1 MSYSLLLL
9 VNIFIYLHLQ
19 KRACVCTRVRV
30 YKKKFRRS
38 LDIKEKLNTF
48 VVYNLI

>member
-19 KRACVCTRVRV
+19 KRACVYARVRV
-30 YKKKFRRS
+30 YKKKFDWC

-48 VVYNLI
+48 VIYNLI

>member
-19 KRACVCTRVRV
+19 KRACVYVRVRV
-30 YKKKFRRS
+30 YIEKIWKKFGYKRK
-38 LDIKEKLNTF
+38 IKYLCG
-48 VVYNLI
+48 I

>member
-19 KRACVCTRVRV
+19 KRGCVCARTRIYRKKWEKFG
-30 YKKKFRRS
+30 YKRNIKY
-38 LDIKEKLNTF
+38 LCDI
-48 VVYNLI
+48 

>member
-19 KRACVCTRVRV
+19 KRACVYVRVRV
-30 YKKKFRRS
+30 YKKKIDWVFGCKRKIKY
-38 LDIKEKLNTF
+38 LCDI
-48 VVYNLI
+48 

>member
-1 MSYSLLLL
+1 MSYPLLLL

-30 YKKKFRRS
+30 YKKKFDRVFGYKRK
-38 LDIKEKLNTF
+38 IKYLCG
-48 VVYNLI
+48 I

>member
-1 MSYSLLLL
+1 MNSILLIL

-19 KRACVCTRVRV
+19 KRACVYARVRV
-30 YKKKFRRS
+30 YIEKICWS

>member
-1 MSYSLLLL
+1 MNYTLLLL

-19 KRACVCTRVRV
+19 KRGCVCARTRIYR
-30 YKKKFRRS
+30 KKREGY
-38 LDIKEKLNTF
+38 LEIKEILNTF

>member
-19 KRACVCTRVRV
+19 KRACVYARVRV
-30 YKKKFRRS
+30 YKKKIDWMFGYKRK
-38 LDIKEKLNTF
+38 IKYLCG
-48 VVYNLI
+48 I